1 MNSWL
6 TSLLI
11 AGIPILALIG
21 TIHFSAKQRA
31 RRIKTPFT
39 GKLLRP
45 PGESLREELM
55 RLDDK
60 MAENIIAFMGMCAW
74 LGVSVYN
81 VHFQGR
87 VGFIIGTG
95 ALFLIG
101 YGACIYFAARI
112 FRLGRLRRDYNLGFL
127 GERAVGEELNRMMA
141 KGYEVYHD
149 VQFEG
154 RPGAKNFN
162 IDHVIVGPGG
172 IFSVETKT
180 RRKQVKKGSDSPR
193 NIVEFD
199 GNRLTFPWG
208 SDDFGI
214 KQARENAAHLRG
226 WLQQAVGNKI
236 EVIPILAL
244 PGWSVDRKG
253 KGDVRVVSGREI
265 SSAFPATNSKAV
277 LAPDLIK
284 RISFQ
289 LEQRCRNVEVE

>member
-1 MNSWL
+1 MNSWIL
-6 TSLLI
+6 SSLI
-11 AGIPILALIG
+11 AGIPVLALIAS
-21 TIHFSAKQRA
+21 IHFSAQR
-31 RRIKTPFT
+31 RMQRIKTPFT

-45 PGESLREELM
+45 PGESLREELV

-60 MAENIIAFMGMCAW
+60 ITENLIAFLAMCAW
-74 LGVSVYN
+74 LGVTTYN
-81 VHFQGR
+81 VQFHGR
-87 VGFIIGTG
+87 TGLIIGMG
-95 ALFLIG
+95 VLCLIG
-101 YGACIYFAARI
+101 YGSCSYFAIRI

-154 RPGAKNFN
+154 RPGSKNFN

-172 IFSVETKT
+172 IFSIETKT

-214 KQARENAAHLRG
+214 KQARENAKHLAS
-226 WLQQAVGNKI
+226 WLLQAVGG
-236 EVIPILAL
+236 ELDVVPVLAL

-253 KGDVRVVSGREI
+253 RGDVRVVSGREI
-265 SSAFPATNSKAV
+265 CSAFPAANSKAV
-277 LAPDLIK
+277 LAPDQIK
-284 RISFQ
+284 RIAFQ